1 MSLSASPKSAN
12 QVQNRLRELF
22 KTIKQ
27 LEDARKSSEN
37 TLQTITNCHRR
48 VQSDEKLTSVN
59 KNKLIGLCDDAV
71 KDAEKEEPEIATKQ
85 PHQEPKPEIAT
96 KQQPQEPRARNSH
109 QTTTPRQTKSK

>member
-37 TLQTITNCHRR
+37 TLQTITNC
-48 VQSDEKLTSVN
+48 
-59 KNKLIGLCDDAV
+59 
-71 KDAEKEEPEIATKQ
+71 
-85 PHQEPKPEIAT
+85 
-96 KQQPQEPRARNSH
+96 
-109 QTTTPRQTKSK
+109 